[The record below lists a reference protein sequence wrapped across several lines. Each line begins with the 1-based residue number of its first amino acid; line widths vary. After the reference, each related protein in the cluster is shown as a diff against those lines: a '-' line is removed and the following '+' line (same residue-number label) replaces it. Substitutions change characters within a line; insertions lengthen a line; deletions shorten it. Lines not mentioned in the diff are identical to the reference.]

1 MGDSKT
7 INKASHETWT
17 HADRVHRWT
26 AMAAKSIAV
35 TKIITVK
42 ASFTVQQAF
51 ETLSD
56 ENVLSAPIFDENAHK
71 YVGVIDIVDIVSY
84 LAQNFKEDEEGH
96 ALANWKEVIKAKNEF
111 FATPVTELADF
122 SHRNP
127 FRSLPDT
134 CSLLDVMKEFATGL
148 KRVFLTSPKGELNGL
163 ITQTTVLKYLS
174 QHNRE
179 LGDVVKLKLSELDL
193 GEKHVITIKDSDKA
207 IDAFKV
213 MASKVSCLPIKR
225 FSFH

>member
-71 YVGVIDIVDIVSY
+71 YVGVIDIVDIGKKHWVSSFTI
-84 LAQNFKEDEEGH
+84 LFSN
-96 ALANWKEVIKAKNEF
+96 ALSV
-111 FATPVTELADF
+111 
-122 SHRNP
+122 
-127 FRSLPDT
+127 LPRT
-134 CSLLDVMKEFATGL
+134 KF
-148 KRVFLTSPKGELNGL
+148 
-163 ITQTTVLKYLS
+163 
-174 QHNRE
+174 
-179 LGDVVKLKLSELDL
+179 
-193 GEKHVITIKDSDKA
+193 
-207 IDAFKV
+207 
-213 MASKVSCLPIKR
+213 
-225 FSFH
+225 